1 MFLQFSF
8 STGEISCCVYNVF
21 FLLSFVKMKATFPG
35 KPTYDLKIFSGI
47 LTIFKFICSRL
58 NTLHNSNR
66 VHFRQAFIFNLQHT
80 LLTHTNNYCR
90 WTIRNDLQKEK
101 KMELMQKH
109 FRT

>member
-1 MFLQFSF
+1 
-8 STGEISCCVYNVF
+8 
-21 FLLSFVKMKATFPG
+21 MKATFPG

-80 LLTHTNNYCR
+80 LLTHTKLLPLEEC
-90 WTIRNDLQKEK
+90 TGAVTK
-101 KMELMQKH
+101 KCSECCSLHLSTCDVTGKH
-109 FRT
+109 NS